1 MNRIRPAL
9 TAEFVG
15 TGLLLVLV
23 VGSGIAV
30 ERLGTDPAASLFIH
44 AVTVGLGLAAL
55 IAALGPVSGAHFNPA
70 VTIGFL
76 LRRQVDRRTA
86 GFYVLVQ
93 SLGAVVGT
101 GVAHLSF
108 GEPLATFAETVRT
121 GPGLWLSELIAT
133 AVLVGLI
140 LMLVGLGQEARVPAA
155 VGAWVAAAIVA
166 TASTGF
172 ANPAVTLARTVT
184 DSYTGINPASVPMFL
199 IAQLAGA
206 FVAVAF
212 VRSTVDPKGVRV

>member
-1 MNRIRPAL
+1 MNQARPAL
-9 TAEFVG
+9 GAEFVG

-30 ERLGTDPAASLFIH
+30 ERLGTDPAVSLFIH
-44 AVTVGLGLAAL
+44 AATVGIGLAAL
-55 IAALGPVSGAHFNPA
+55 IAALGPISGAHFNPA

-76 LRRQVDRRTA
+76 LRRRVDRRTA
-86 GFYVLVQ
+86 GSYVLVQ
-93 SLGAVVGT
+93 CVGAVIGT
-101 GVAHLSF
+101 AATHVAF
-108 GEPLATFAETVRT
+108 GEPLMTFSATVRT
-121 GPGLWLSELIAT
+121 GSGLWLSELLAT

-140 LMLVGLGQEARVPAA
+140 LLLIHFRYEARIPGA

-172 ANPAVTLARTVT
+172 ANPAVTVARTVT
-184 DSYTGINPASVPMFL
+184 DTFTGIHPLSAPMFL
-199 IAQLAGA
+199 VAQLAGA

-212 VRSTVDPKGVRV
+212 VRSTVDPGVRV